1 VFKDLIKFTA
11 KVGIF
16 AAIVVYVIVP
26 HIPGMPKPGDLFH
39 LPSWQEVTK
48 FVLDPGDLVGKSER
62 LYHWAETKI
71 PDKIGPVT
79 VRKPHVPSTDQSAGD
94 NLRHVVTGGIL

>member
-1 VFKDLIKFTA
+1 VIKDLIKFTA

-26 HIPGMPKPGDLFH
+26 NIPGMPKPGDFFH

-62 LYHWAETKI
+62 FHHWVVSKI
-71 PDKIGPVT
+71 PDKIGPIT
-79 VRKPHVPSTDQSAGD
+79 VQKPHVPSTDQSTED
-94 NLRHVVTGGIL
+94 NIKHVLTGGIL